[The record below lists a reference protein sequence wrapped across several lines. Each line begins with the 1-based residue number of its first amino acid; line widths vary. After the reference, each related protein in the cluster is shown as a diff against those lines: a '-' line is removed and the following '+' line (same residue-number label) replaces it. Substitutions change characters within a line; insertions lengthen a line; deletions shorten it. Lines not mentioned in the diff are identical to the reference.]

1 MRAVIDVVGVDD
13 DGVLAGFAERI
24 LEVVVD
30 NNRYLMRH
38 PAFKGRVPPIYQS
51 GVRFRPEPWA
61 GPGPKG
67 IGLEQFVP
75 FPELLRRGWGDCAQ
89 LCPWLVA
96 ERREHGDPGAR
107 LRFYC
112 RTYGDPKDPKRFR
125 SYHVEARDGSGAI
138 QDPSRW
144 LEF

>member
-1 MRAVIDVVGVDD
+1 MDD
-13 DGVLAGFAERI
+13 DSLLCSFAERI

-30 NNRYLMRH
+30 NNRYLMQRL
-38 PAFKGRVPPIYQS
+38 GNVPPLYQS

-61 GPGPKG
+61 GPPEFGG
-67 IGLEQFVP
+67 YGLEQFTP
-75 FPELLRRGWGDCAQ
+75 FPELIRRGFADCAQ

-96 ERREHGDPGAR
+96 ERREHGDPKAR

-112 RTYGDPKDPKRFR
+112 RTRGDRSDPNRLR
-125 SYHVEARDGSGAI
+125 SYHVEVRNGDGTI